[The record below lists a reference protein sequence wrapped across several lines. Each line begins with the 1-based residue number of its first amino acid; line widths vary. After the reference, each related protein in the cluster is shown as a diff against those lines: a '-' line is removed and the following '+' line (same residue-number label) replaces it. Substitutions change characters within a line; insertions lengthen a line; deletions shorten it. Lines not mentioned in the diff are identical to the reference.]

1 MKYLN
6 LSQDLLT
13 EKGAILTAR
22 EIEQQP
28 HAWKLTQKMLVLDEK
43 KNQSFLSPLISQ
55 KNLRIIFTGAG
66 TSSFIGACIAPML
79 TEMLGRQIESIAT
92 TDIVSN
98 PRQYL
103 MADRPTLIVSF
114 SRSGGSPESV
124 ATMDYADQIISDC
137 YHLVFTCNKDGELF
151 KRCGGQKNSLAVLL
165 PDLTHDRSFVMT
177 SSYSSMMYAALA
189 VFLGIDN
196 ISSCTSAIVAAGNQV
211 LTQLVPEIEAL
222 VDKKYDRIVY
232 LGSNGLY
239 GLAQEASLKLLEM
252 TDGQIIT
259 MSQSPLGFRH
269 GPKTIINKKTLIIIF
284 ISNDPFT
291 RKFDLDLL
299 QELRND
305 GEVGQVIAITA
316 RKDNEITKGDFI
328 FINDMEM
335 EKDYSLLFPYAVWAQ
350 IFAFY
355 QAYKI
360 GNSPDSPSA
369 SGTVNR
375 VVQGVT
381 IHPLNG

>member
-6 LSQDLLT
+6 LSQDLLS

-28 HAWKLTQKMLVLDEK
+28 NAWKLTQNMLGLEEK
-43 KNQSFLSPLISQ
+43 KIQSFLSPLISQ
-55 KNLRIIFTGAG
+55 KNIRIILTGAG
-66 TSSFIGACIAPML
+66 TSSYIGACITPIL
-79 TEMLGRQIESIAT
+79 SEILERQIESIAT

-124 ATMDYADQIISDC
+124 ATVDYADQIISDC

-151 KRCGGQKNSLAVLL
+151 KRCGGHQNSLAVLL

-177 SSYSSMMYAALA
+177 SSYSSMMYAAIS
-189 VFLGIDN
+189 VFLGINN
-196 ISSCTSAIVAAGNQV
+196 IVSCTDTIIAAGNQV
-211 LTQLVPEIEAL
+211 LTQLVPEIDAL
-222 VDKKYDRIVY
+222 VDKKFDRIVY
-232 LGSNGLY
+232 LGSNGFY

-252 TDGQIIT
+252 TDGEIIT

-269 GPKTIINKKTLIIIF
+269 GPKTIINNNTLVIIF
-284 ISNDPFT
+284 MSNDPFT
-291 RKFDLDLL
+291 RQYDMDLL

-305 GEVGQVIAITA
+305 GEVGQVIALTA
-316 RKDNEITKGDFI
+316 QKDDEITKGDFI
-328 FINDMEM
+328 FIDDMEM
-335 EKDYSLLFPYAVWAQ
+335 EKDFSLLFPYAIWAQ

-355 QAYKI
+355 QAYKQ